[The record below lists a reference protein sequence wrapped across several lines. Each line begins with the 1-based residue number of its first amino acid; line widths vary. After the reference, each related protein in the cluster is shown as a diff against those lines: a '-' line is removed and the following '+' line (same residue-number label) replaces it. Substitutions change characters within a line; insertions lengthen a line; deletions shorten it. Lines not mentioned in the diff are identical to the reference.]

1 MIYAFSSIFLR
12 KSKIFFEAKIK
23 KNEKGY
29 IKESFEDYF
38 ERLADF
44 SFYVVF

>member
-1 MIYAFSSIFLR
+1 MLFHLSSSAKVRF
-12 KSKIFFEAKIK
+12 FFEAKNK